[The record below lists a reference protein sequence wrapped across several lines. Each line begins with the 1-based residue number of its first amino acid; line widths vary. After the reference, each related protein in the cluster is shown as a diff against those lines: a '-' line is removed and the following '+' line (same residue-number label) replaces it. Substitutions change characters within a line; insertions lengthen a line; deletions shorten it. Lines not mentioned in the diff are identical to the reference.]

1 MTEYKLSEKYQIKM
15 IIHDDPAQV
24 IIRASHQFDLLILR
38 SFRRRTVGGLAVSD
52 ITTEVLKKLSC
63 SLVLFGQPHS

>member
-1 MTEYKLSEKYQIKM
+1 MKQITEFKYQIKM